1 MRVTAPADTIIDL
14 RPALLPYEAPLTTVK
29 FTGGRMLRK
38 GAVKRTV
45 RGGTKGALFGGVSE
59 KETFSNKNKANKM
72 KKWGNNRESTYS
84 KRDSTYSDR
93 KSTYSSRDTDRKS
106 TYSSRDS
113 TYSSPDSTYSR
124 RDSTYSTRS
133 PSRIR
138 RETARGDTAYR
149 SDVPAPSGDMSGHY
163 RR

>member
-45 RGGTKGALFGGVSE
+45 RGGTKGALFAGVSE
-59 KETFSNKNKANKM
+59 KETYSNKNKANKM

-84 KRDSTYSDR
+84 NRDSTYSDR

-106 TYSSRDS
+106 TYSRR
-113 TYSSPDSTYSR
+113 DSTYSR

-138 RETARGDTAYR
+138 RETARGDTTYR

>member
-45 RGGTKGALFGGVSE
+45 RGGTKGALFAGVSE

-72 KKWGNNRESTYS
+72 KKWGNNR
-84 KRDSTYSDR
+84 D
-93 KSTYSSRDTDRKS
+93 STYSSRDTDRKS
-106 TYSSRDS
+106 TYSNRDS
-113 TYSSPDSTYSR
+113 TYSDRKSTYFDRKSTNSG
-124 RDSTYSTRS
+124 RDSTYSARS

-138 RETARGDTAYR
+138 RETARGNTAYR

-163 RR
+163 GR